1 MNRTLQTLL
10 LSGLLLGSLNLNA
23 AEHDQEAKAPWWDA
37 KWPSR
42 KPIVVDTAAVS
53 QSVSAEVRSGL
64 LLIRLH
70 EGNFNF
76 LASREDGSDLR
87 FLGEDGKTLLP
98 HHIEKWDGLLNEAF
112 VWVKAPD
119 LKPGAKVT
127 LWMYSG
133 NVTDA
138 ADAADAEAS
147 VDSAT
152 TALFHF
158 ADAAKLS
165 RNSINDGANLEGT
178 ASSGPGIVGSGLR
191 LTGSAALTL
200 PATQG
205 GPWNGALTLSF
216 WFKPTAGS
224 EGSILERKS
233 GNQGLAVGLSSSGP
247 WVEANGSR
255 SSPTAPLTPAVW
267 HHFATVIAEGKVQLF
282 VDGKSAGAINATM
295 GEVQAPLTLGSA
307 VAGRP
312 GVLGEF
318 DELKIATVARGESWV
333 AFEAIAHG
341 SSAEAGKL
349 ITLGAEELSD
359 HAEESELAKHLTLLV
374 DISKDLTFDG
384 WVVIVLCALLAVV
397 GMVIA
402 VGKFLYLNAMDKS
415 SKEFLRRWES
425 ISSDLTALD
434 SDSDASIQSMGGTLT
449 GKSLRLMKQSPL
461 YRIYHLGSSEIAKR
475 VQASTAEKTAE
486 IATTKRGLSGR
497 SIQAIKATM
506 HGGLM
511 REVERLNSNLVFLT
525 IGIAGG
531 PYLGLLGTVIG
542 VMITFAVI
550 AKSGQV
556 EVNSIAPGIAG
567 ALLATVAGLA
577 VAIPCLFVYSY
588 LSTRIKTAVSSMETF
603 IDEFIAKMA
612 EHHKES

>member
-1 MNRTLQTLL
+1 
-10 LSGLLLGSLNLNA
+10 
-23 AEHDQEAKAPWWDA
+23 
-37 KWPSR
+37 
-42 KPIVVDTAAVS
+42 
-53 QSVSAEVRSGL
+53 
-64 LLIRLH
+64 
-70 EGNFNF
+70 
-76 LASREDGSDLR
+76 
-87 FLGEDGKTLLP
+87 
-98 HHIEKWDGLLNEAF
+98 
-112 VWVKAPD
+112 
-119 LKPGAKVT
+119 
-127 LWMYSG
+127 
-133 NVTDA
+133 
-138 ADAADAEAS
+138 
-147 VDSAT
+147 
-152 TALFHF
+152 
-158 ADAAKLS
+158 
-165 RNSINDGANLEGT
+165 
-178 ASSGPGIVGSGLR
+178 
-191 LTGSAALTL
+191 
-200 PATQG
+200 
-205 GPWNGALTLSF
+205 
-216 WFKPTAGS
+216 
-224 EGSILERKS
+224 
-233 GNQGLAVGLSSSGP
+233 
-247 WVEANGSR
+247 
-255 SSPTAPLTPAVW
+255 
-267 HHFATVIAEGKVQLF
+267 
-282 VDGKSAGAINATM
+282 
-295 GEVQAPLTLGSA
+295 
-307 VAGRP
+307 
-312 GVLGEF
+312 
-318 DELKIATVARGESWV
+318 
-333 AFEAIAHG
+333 
-341 SSAEAGKL
+341 L

-475 VQASTAEKTAE
+475 VQASTAEKGAE